1 MTREEFESIL
11 EEVFEEGYKQ
21 ALDDIEQEITNE
33 EADEMLDFD
42 LESEY
47 DSYTEGQEGYY
58 SFNKKLNN
66 PITGKILGT
75 NPKADGT
82 DKFRYAQSD
91 KAMKLMGKKDDFK
104 KRRKE
109 FLAKENQEFE
119 DDYDYYDEGIDVRN
133 KMRRVLNNVPGK
145 SAVLGLKGKVARTGS
160 NFQHGLKSYKAK
172 VLSKARNA
180 GSAYDKN
187 KQLIKKK
194 FNRLLAKRSI

>member
-1 MTREEFESIL
+1 
-11 EEVFEEGYKQ
+11 
-21 ALDDIEQEITNE
+21 
-33 EADEMLDFD
+33 
-42 LESEY
+42 
-47 DSYTEGQEGYY
+47 
-58 SFNKKLNN
+58 
-66 PITGKILGT
+66 
-75 NPKADGT
+75 
-82 DKFRYAQSD
+82 
-91 KAMKLMGKKDDFK
+91 MKLMGKKDDFK